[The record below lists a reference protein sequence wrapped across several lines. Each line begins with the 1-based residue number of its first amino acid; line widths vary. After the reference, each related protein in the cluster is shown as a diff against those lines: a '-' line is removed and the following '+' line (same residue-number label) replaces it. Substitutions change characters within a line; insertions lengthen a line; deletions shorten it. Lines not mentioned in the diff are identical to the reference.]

1 MDVNV
6 NAVIREQLES
16 FIPMGRQGKVSELDC
31 VVSFIC
37 SADASHVTGQT
48 INVDGG
54 ARLD

>member
-6 NAVIREQLES
+6 NGVFREQLKS
-16 FIPMGRQGKVSELDC
+16 FIPISRQGKVSELDC